1 MDLREEQDLAYLEA
15 AQLDF
20 IKALSKQEQDEKED
34 KELQETAAREEVL
47 RLENAAREE
56 VLRLEKEDYEEKLRL
71 EKANIEA
78 VRAKRLKAL
87 ASK

>member
-47 RLENAAREE
+47 RLE
-56 VLRLEKEDYEEKLRL
+56 KEDYEEKLRL

>member
-20 IKALSKQEQDEKED
+20 IKALSKKEQDDKED
-34 KELQETAAREEVL
+34 KEV
-47 RLENAAREE
+47 
-56 VLRLEKEDYEEKLRL
+56 LEKLEYEETLRL
-71 EKANIEA
+71 EKASLEA

-87 ASK
+87 SLRQNTNGV